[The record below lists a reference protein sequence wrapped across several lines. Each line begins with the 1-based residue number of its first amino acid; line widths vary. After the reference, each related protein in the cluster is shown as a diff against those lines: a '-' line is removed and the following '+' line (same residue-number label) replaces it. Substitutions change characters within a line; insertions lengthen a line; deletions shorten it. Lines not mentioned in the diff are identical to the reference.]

1 MHLIENPKLANI
13 GFDLLTFYELLG
25 HNSALMQ
32 NSYPS
37 FHFHMK
43 PKQRFYVFW
52 IEQKEK
58 KNLFEAHSS
67 LALWKNFPCTL
78 WTPIIDAHWLNKI
91 LIEFPEKAYFSILI
105 WFSLWIPNCAKKCN
119 PSQSCSKILTKFDL
133 GQYPFL
139 RVRVSIRE
147 HYYLGSTWQPHG
159 IVFLVETQ
167 DSLSSSHCVSH
178 FLIKSSYGG
187 DQTKK
192 LPSQSKKVAIVKT
205 SLSTYLISPFLSCV
219 IGKTWYCRTHTHE
232 RRRGHQLLLLPCDFF
247 CSMQIV

>member
-1 MHLIENPKLANI
+1 
-13 GFDLLTFYELLG
+13 
-25 HNSALMQ
+25 MQ

-43 PKQRFYVFW
+43 PKRRFYLFW

-78 WTPIIDAHWLNKI
+78 WTPIIDTHWLNKI
-91 LIEFPEKAYFSILI
+91 LIEFPKKAYFSILI
-105 WFSLWIPNCAKKCN
+105 WFSLWIPNCVKKCN

-147 HYYLGSTWQPHG
+147 HYYLGSTWTTPWN
-159 IVFLVETQ
+159 
-167 DSLSSSHCVSH
+167 CVLGGDAR
-178 FLIKSSYGG
+178 FFELLTLCFTLFDQSSYGG

-219 IGKTWYCRTHTHE
+219 TGKTWYCRTHE

-247 CSMQIV
+247 CSNANCLVQIWVWDPSLWIGIPH